1 MKLVSNVIT
10 ISLFL
15 SVAAHAG
22 QDNGALSAL
31 LAQTAGL
38 KIAVAE
44 IPVPEPLIDLQ
55 KYQAEKSLAS
65 DVLDLS
71 PVYADFLSNY
81 AQTNG
86 YAVFSLDGAKMTTK
100 PALLDYTTR
109 TLRLPGVPENWDA
122 MIDFIGDLPGI
133 HHNNRILIVVRNS
146 ARISLADQELYAD
159 LREVAEFACRNAREW
174 SKGVITIK
182 FAFVP

>member
-1 MKLVSNVIT
+1 MKIVSKVIA
-10 ISLFL
+10 ISMFM
-15 SVAAHAG
+15 SCAAHAG
-22 QDNGALSAL
+22 QETGALGAL
-31 LAQTAGL
+31 LASTAGL
-38 KIAVAE
+38 KTAAEVAA
-44 IPVPEPLIDLQ
+44 PEPLIDLQ
-55 KYQAEKSLAS
+55 KYQFEKSLAS

-71 PVYADFLSNY
+71 PVYADFLSGY
-81 AQTNG
+81 AQSNG
-86 YAVFSLDGAKMTTK
+86 YAVFSLDGTQMTAK

-133 HHNNRILIVVRNS
+133 HHNNRILIVVRKAN
-146 ARISLADQELYAD
+146 AIQQAGGPLYAD